1 MSACDATANGR
12 SSKKGDT
19 AMSPEA
25 FEIFFMSLTAFATL
39 SAFLLYWLLSSH
51 RRQQE
56 KVARKVLVQF
66 ADYMLAHL
74 MSPEEVTLIKE
85 REEFSDD
92 KSFDQYRRIYVEA
105 SRLSARQNLTGE
117 DLSRIIEN
125 AKKNAEELRRSS

>member
-1 MSACDATANGR
+1 
-12 SSKKGDT
+12 
-19 AMSPEA
+19 MSPEE
-25 FEIFFMSLTAFATL
+25 FEIFLMSLAAFAML
-39 SAFLLYWLLSSH
+39 SALLLYWILSGH

-74 MSPEEVTLIKE
+74 MSPEEVTLIEE

-92 KSFDQYRRIYVEA
+92 KSFDQYRRIYLEA

-125 AKKNAEELRRSS
+125 AKKDAEELRRSR